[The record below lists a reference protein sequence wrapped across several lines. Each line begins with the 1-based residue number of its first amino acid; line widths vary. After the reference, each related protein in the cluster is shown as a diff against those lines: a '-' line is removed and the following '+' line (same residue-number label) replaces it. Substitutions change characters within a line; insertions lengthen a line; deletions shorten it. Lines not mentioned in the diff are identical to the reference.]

1 MVEGLRLKNRLAAG
15 ARPECPR
22 INARSFISASCAVS
36 ETCTWSSSKETGGR
50 SFHTLTE
57 AGSMP
62 GYQGVSKDRSA
73 HQLRR
78 PFTSE
83 ALNGWSETRN
93 WQVHA
98 VLYAMTQRAGS

>member
-1 MVEGLRLKNRLAAG
+1 PISFSGRIWILDRRARTLESRAMEKKSGLSIVEGLRLKNRLAAG
-15 ARPECPR
+15 ALPECPR
-22 INARSFISASCAVS
+22 INARSFMSASCAVS

-73 HQLRR
+73 HQ
-78 PFTSE
+78 
-83 ALNGWSETRN
+83 
-93 WQVHA
+93 
-98 VLYAMTQRAGS
+98 